1 MVNWLGGL
9 ISYVSHH
16 LFDDAMWCACIL
28 TPGQVK
34 EELDSNA
41 DFLKPYSIKANGD
54 ASAAAP

>member
-1 MVNWLGGL
+1 LGGL

>member
-1 MVNWLGGL
+1 VNWLGDL
-9 ISYVSHH
+9 ISYVSPHI
-16 LFDDAMWCACIL
+16 FDEAMCACML